1 MSVFYVDEIGHIKY
15 LVRKVLKYLSLK
27 YMAKILSCLMCVLV
41 YIYIKWACNIPRNH
55 VFVNGLFLTKKGI
68 FFGRTVA
75 YVTAVIN

>member
-41 YIYIKWACNIPRNH
+41 YIYIYIYRYIYKM
-55 VFVNGLFLTKKGI
+55 GL
-68 FFGRTVA
+68 
-75 YVTAVIN
+75 